1 MRNLIDTYLDEML
14 AEGKAEKTVATYRSA
29 LYRMD
34 RARVSEYSEQVDTH
48 NLLCTGAK
56 GGGDDLNV
64 ALMSRS
70 SERRG
75 EKGKGGRGGRRE

>member
-56 GGGDDLNV
+56 G
-64 ALMSRS
+64 
-70 SERRG
+70 
-75 EKGKGGRGGRRE
+75 KGGRAR